1 MTLVAGNCT
10 LNSCTFLSD
19 YFNLLLNGSHEASL
33 AFKLSLEHHVLSL
46 FTLQLLLHLMVA

>member
-19 YFNLLLNGSHEASL
+19 HFNLFLNGSHEASL
-33 AFKLSLEHHVLSL
+33 AFMLSLEHHVLSL
-46 FTLQLLLHLMVA
+46 LTLQLLLHLMVA